1 MGKKRKRN
9 KKRQQDALQPI
20 AKAILKIFESKP
32 GKQYTFN
39 QVYKKLVK
47 PATKD
52 EVFQSLALLERKGH
66 ISVNEHGKFSMGKN
80 GAPSATSAG
89 NKKVVTGVVD
99 LTQSGSAYIISPDLD
114 NDVFVSRGNL
124 LRAFD
129 GDRVKVALKNSRGR
143 RLEGEI
149 IEVLDRA
156 RHDIVGTIEITGD
169 FAFVVPDKRKI
180 PIDIFIPP
188 GKVGD
193 VRDGDRVICRIVD
206 WPDNKKNP
214 EGEVVERL
222 GALGNNDVEMKSILV
237 ENGFPLEFS
246 DKVKQEIAELDF
258 EIPSE
263 EMAKRRDFRNVTTFT
278 IDPEDAKDFDDAL
291 SIQRLENGLWEVG
304 VHIADVSHYVRPGS
318 ALDKEAYLRGT
329 SVYLVDRV
337 LPMLPE
343 ELSNIVCSLRPNET
357 KLTYSA
363 VFHLDDKAKVHD
375 RWFGRTVIHS
385 DRRFTYE
392 EAQALIEGEKG
403 DFVQEVQQLND
414 LSLQLREKKFA
425 NGAIAFETTEVKFKV
440 DLEGK
445 PLGVFL
451 KERKEAHMMIEDFM
465 LLANKEVAHYAAT
478 QKRQNNKV
486 PFVYRIHDQPD
497 LEKLIDFA
505 RMANSFGYKL
515 DIQSP
520 DQIQKSLNELMEA
533 IQGQPEQDVLE
544 QLAIRSMAKA
554 VYSTNNIGHY
564 GLAFSH
570 YTHFTSPI
578 RRYPDVLVHRI
589 LDDILTSDKFKPV
602 DKLEDKCVRCSW
614 MERKAMDAERESVKF
629 KQAEFMQLHIGEEF
643 DGIIT
648 GVVNFGVFVEIIEN
662 KCEGLVDIDSIED
675 DYYVYYEKENAL
687 LGRSTGKRYR
697 LGDKVRIKVIKTDVQ
712 QRRID
717 FELVSP

>member
-1 MGKKRKRN
+1 MGKK
-9 KKRQQDALQPI
+9 KKRTKKKQQDTLQPV
-20 AKAILKIFESKP
+20 AKAIVKLFDSKP

-52 EVFQSLALLERKGH
+52 EVFQALAFLERKGL
-66 ISVNEHGKFSMGKN
+66 ITVNEHGKFTMGKSQIT
-80 GAPSATSAG
+80 G
-89 NKKVVTGVVD
+89 KKANNQKTIEGVVD

-114 NDVFVSRGNL
+114 QDVFVSRGNL

-129 GDRVKVALKNSRGR
+129 GDRVSVALKPGRGR
-143 RLEGEI
+143 RQEGEVV
-149 IEVLDRA
+149 ELLERA
-156 RHDIVGTIEITGD
+156 RHDIVGTIEINGD
-169 FAFVVPDKRKI
+169 FGFVVPDKRKI

-188 GKVGD
+188 GYVTD
-193 VRDGDRVICRIVD
+193 VRDGDKVVCRIES
-206 WPDNKKNP
+206 WPEHKKNP
-214 EGEVVERL
+214 EGRIVERL

-237 ENGFPLEFS
+237 ENGFPLTFS
-246 DKVKQEIAELDF
+246 AAVQEEVAALDF
-258 EIPSE
+258 SIPEEEIQN
-263 EMAKRRDFRNVTTFT
+263 RRDFRSVTTFT

-291 SIQRLENGLWEVG
+291 SIQQLENGHWEVG
-304 VHIADVSHYVRPGS
+304 VHIADVSYYVQPGS
-318 ALDKEAYLRGT
+318 ALDKEAYQRGT

-357 KLTYSA
+357 KLTYA
-363 VFHLDDKAKVHD
+363 AIFELDDKANIIN

-385 DRRFTYE
+385 NRRFTYE
-392 EAQALIEGEKG
+392 EAQALIEGEAG
-403 DFVQEVQQLND
+403 DFAAEVRQLHE
-414 LSLQLREKKFA
+414 LALHLRAKKFA

-465 LLANKEVAHYAAT
+465 LLANKEVAYYGNQ
-478 QKRQNNKV
+478 QKRANKQV

-505 RMANSFGYKL
+505 RMANSFGYSIE
-515 DIQSP
+515 IQSP
-520 DQIQKSLNELMEA
+520 EQIQQGLNSLMEA
-533 IQGQPEQDVLE
+533 IQGKPEQDVLE

-564 GLAFSH
+564 GLAFDH

-578 RRYPDVLVHRI
+578 RRYPDILVHRI
-589 LDDILTSDKFKPV
+589 LHELLTAKSFKSV
-602 DKLEDKCVRCSW
+602 EKLEDKCVRCSW
-614 MERKAMDAERESVKF
+614 MERKAMDAERESVKY
-629 KQAEFMQLHIGEEF
+629 KQAEFMQLHIGETF
-643 DGIIT
+643 DGIIS
-648 GVVNFGVFVEIIEN
+648 GVVNFGLFVEIIEN
-662 KCEGLVDIDSIED
+662 KCEGLVDIDSLPG
-675 DYYVYYEKENAL
+675 DYYVHYEKENAL

-697 LGDKVRIKVIKTDVQ
+697 LGDRVRIKVIKTDVQ

-717 FELVSP
+717 FEIAE

>member
-1 MGKKRKRN
+1 MGKKRKRS
-9 KKRQQDALQPI
+9 KKQEQDALQPL
-20 AKAILKIFESKP
+20 AKAIVKIFEAKP
-32 GKQYTFN
+32 GNQYTFN
-39 QVYKKLVK
+39 QVYKKLVQ

-52 EVFQSLALLERKGH
+52 EVFQALALLERKGR
-66 ISVNEHGKFSMGKN
+66 ISVNEHGKFSLGKEQIPVVKHTN
-80 GAPSATSAG
+80 SQT
-89 NKKVVTGVVD
+89 VTGVVD
-99 LTQSGSAYIISPDLD
+99 LTQSGSAYIISPELD
-114 NDVFVSRGNL
+114 QDVFVARGNL

-129 GDRVKVALKNSRGR
+129 GDRVKVTLRKGRGK

-149 IEVLDRA
+149 VEVLDRA
-156 RHDIVGTIEITGD
+156 RHDIVGTIEVSGD

-188 GKVGD
+188 GQVGD
-193 VRDGDRVICRIVD
+193 VRDGDRVICQIVN

-214 EGEVVERL
+214 EGRVTERL

-246 DKVKQEIAELDF
+246 ESVKKEVADLQF
-258 EIPSE
+258 EIPE
-263 EMAKRRDFRNVTTFT
+263 AALQDRRDFRAVTTFT

-291 SIQRLENGLWEVG
+291 SIRKLDNGHWEVG
-304 VHIADVSHYVRPGS
+304 VHIADVSYYVRPGT

-363 VFHLDDKAKVHD
+363 VFELDDKATVHN
-375 RWFGRTVIHS
+375 RWFGRTAIHS

-392 EAQALIEGEKG
+392 EAQTLIEGEEG
-403 DFVQEVQQLND
+403 DFAAEVRQLNA
-414 LSLQLREKKFA
+414 LALHLREKKFA

-440 DLEGK
+440 DVEGK
-445 PLGVFL
+445 PLGVYL

-465 LLANKEVAHYAAT
+465 LLANKEVAYFANH
-478 QKRQNNKV
+478 QKRNEKTV

-497 LEKLIDFA
+497 MEKLIDFA
-505 RMANSFGYKL
+505 RMANTFGYQIN
-515 DIQSP
+515 IQSP
-520 DQIQKSLNELMEA
+520 DQVQQSLNELMEA
-533 IQGQPEQDVLE
+533 IHGKPEQDVLE

-554 VYSTNNIGHY
+554 VYSTHNIGHY

-589 LDDILTSDKFKPV
+589 LDDLLTSNKFKPV

-614 MERKAMDAERESVKF
+614 MERKAMDAERESVKY

-648 GVVNFGVFVEIIEN
+648 GVVNFGLFVEIIEN
-662 KCEGLVDIDSIED
+662 KCEGLVDIDSIQD
-675 DYYVYYEKENAL
+675 DYYAFYEKENAL
-687 LGRSTGKRYR
+687 LGRSSGKRYR

-717 FELVSP
+717 FELV

>member
-9 KKRQQDALQPI
+9 KKKQQDALQPI
-20 AKAILKIFESKP
+20 AKAILKIFEAKP

-52 EVFQSLALLERKGH
+52 EVFQALALLERKGN

-80 GAPSATSAG
+80 YIPVSKSSSQKT
-89 NKKVVTGVVD
+89 VTGVVD
-99 LTQSGSAYIISPDLD
+99 LTQSGNAYIISPELD
-114 NDVFVSRGNL
+114 QDVFISRGNM

-129 GDRVKVALKNSRGR
+129 GDRVKVALKPGNR
-143 RLEGEI
+143 RRAEGEI
-149 IEVLDRA
+149 IEVIDRA
-156 RHDIVGTIEITGD
+156 RHDIVGTVEVTGD
-169 FAFVVPDKRKI
+169 YAFVVPDKRKI

-188 GKVGD
+188 GQVGD
-193 VRDGDRVICRIVD
+193 VLDGDRVICRIVE

-214 EGEVVERL
+214 QGEIIERL

-246 DKVKQEIAELDF
+246 DRVKQEVAELSFD
-258 EIPSE
+258 IPE
-263 EMAKRRDFRNVTTFT
+263 EELKNRRDFREVTTFT

-291 SIQRLENGLWEVG
+291 SIRQLENGNWEVG
-304 VHIADVSHYVRPGS
+304 VHIADVSFYVRPGT
-318 ALDKEAYLRGT
+318 ALDKEAYHRGT

-363 VFHLDDKAKVHD
+363 VFELDDKAKVHD

-392 EAQALIEGEKG
+392 EAQTLIEGEEG
-403 DFVQEVQQLND
+403 DFGDEVRQLNA
-414 LSLQLREKKFA
+414 LALELRKKKFA

-465 LLANKEVAHYAAT
+465 LLANKEVAYYANH
-478 QKRQNNKV
+478 QKRNNKSV

-505 RMANSFGYKL
+505 RMANTFGYKL
-515 DIQSP
+515 NIQTP
-520 DQIQKSLNELMEA
+520 DQIQQSLNELMEA
-533 IQGQPEQDVLE
+533 IQGKPEQDVLE

-554 VYSTNNIGHY
+554 VYSTHNIGHY

-578 RRYPDVLVHRI
+578 RRYPDILVHRI
-589 LDDILTSDKFKPV
+589 LDDLLISDKFKPV
-602 DKLEDKCVRCSW
+602 EKLEDKCVRCSW
-614 MERKAMDAERESVKF
+614 MERKAMDAERESIKY

-648 GVVNFGVFVEIIEN
+648 GVVNFGLFVEIIEN
-662 KCEGLVDIDSIED
+662 KCEGLVDIDSIQD

-687 LGRSTGKRYR
+687 LGRSTGRRYR

-717 FELVSP
+717 FELV